1 MNNDLFSNVVNK
13 IDFKEKAKSPSGD
26 IEINKYLYEIGLQN
40 VFNDYQKNIANL
52 SQERQKQIEDAY
64 QIREMSKKYLGEYA
78 SNVGVGDVS
87 GNLLDIYSNYQNNI
101 NLINQNMQGLEL
113 NLEREYQQAKLEGIA
128 NIMQSQY
135 GIEVSKLNDLTKTV
149 MQNIASGNFEEKNAF
164 EYLESVRPDIGEDN
178 YRTLYEIIYQQQF
191 EEINERLG
199 SGFYGYKDTVR
210 GRERITDPQEF
221 LKQYEGVLNKKDFDY
236 LNDLL
241 TFQKDIDEALGTN
254 TIMNK
259 YTDSARTQENEYYIG
274 DDYDFNLMLGGENV
288 DHTSYGFVDSNGV
301 KKFTVKDDA
310 TKDDKYEAT
319 SEDIFAEYQMRY
331 ENGDVPSPNPSN
343 YDIITVNT
351 RVKTKDGNG
360 NMEAVDYMFRN
371 GTWYRLVT
379 EKPISELDMKFW
391 REDNDQKSNGRY
403 DVRIAGKD
411 RIIINGVKYV
421 RDINAP
427 VEEKD
432 RERIEKLFKRVH
444 GDGKGGIIK
453 QSFVYDDETK
463 TIYFYDKKGK
473 ILKTVKK

>member
-1 MNNDLFSNVVNK
+1 MNNDLFSNTINK
-13 IDFKEKAKSPSGD
+13 IDFKEKAKSSSGD
-26 IEINKYLYEIGLQN
+26 IEVNKYLYEIGLQN
-40 VFNDYQKNIANL
+40 VFNDYQNNIANL
-52 SQERQKQIEDAY
+52 SQEKQRQIEEAY

-78 SNVGVGDVS
+78 SNVGVGNVS
-87 GNLLDIYSNYQNNI
+87 GDLLDIYSKYQNNI
-101 NLINQNMQGLEL
+101 GKINQNMQGLEL
-113 NLEREYQQAKLEGIA
+113 NLEREYQKEKLKGIA
-128 NIMQSQY
+128 NIMESQY
-135 GIEVSKLNDLTKTV
+135 GIEVGKLNDLTKTV
-149 MQNIASGNFEEKNAF
+149 MHNIASGNFEGKNEF
-164 EYLESVRPDIGEDN
+164 EYLESVRADIGEDN
-178 YRTLYEIIYQQQF
+178 YRTLYEIIYS
-191 EEINERLG
+191 ELYRDINERLG
-199 SGFYGYKDTVR
+199 SRFYGYKDTEQ

-221 LKQYEGVLNKKDFDY
+221 LKQYEGSLNKKDFDY
-236 LNDLL
+236 FNDLL
-241 TFQKDIDEALGTN
+241 TFQKGLDEALGTK

-259 YTDSARTQENEYYIG
+259 YTDSARKQENEYYIG
-274 DDYDFNLMLGGENV
+274 DDYDFNLMLGDENV

-351 RVKTKDGNG
+351 RVKTKDGSG

-379 EKPISELDMKFW
+379 ERPINESDMKFW
-391 REDNDQKSNGRY
+391 HEDTDQRSDGRY
-403 DVRIAGKD
+403 DVRVAGKD

-421 RDINAP
+421 RDTNAP

-432 RERIEKLFKRVH
+432 RKRVEELFKSVH
-444 GDGKGGIIK
+444 GDGKGGIK
-453 QSFVYDDETK
+453 DQSFVYDDITN
-463 TIYFYDKKGK
+463 TIYYHRNGK